1 MTYFELIFVYDEIRW
16 HLFFFFFLVANPMS
30 GYTPWGHK
38 ESDRTEATDHAH
50 AFLYMD
56 LQSDTTEQ
64 LN

>member
-1 MTYFELIFVYDEIRW
+1 
-16 HLFFFFFLVANPMS
+16 MS

-56 LQSDTTEQ
+56 LTVGH
-64 LN
+64 N

>member
-1 MTYFELIFVYDEIRW
+1 MKLDGT
-16 HLFFFFFLVANPMS
+16 FFFFFLVANPMS